1 MLFDVV
7 HETCTEPS
15 TSSKA
20 VIEDRFP
27 TNEPPITMPELSVVV
42 RVVPLRRSD
51 ETLTTGGVAS
61 TKPCSMSNVIKLP
74 C

>member
-7 HETCTEPS
+7 HETGIVPS
-15 TSSKA
+15 ILSKA

-42 RVVPLRRSD
+42 RVIPLRRSD
-51 ETLTTGGVAS
+51 ETLTTGGVVS
-61 TKPCSMSNVIKLP
+61 EGPVNGKISP
-74 C
+74 